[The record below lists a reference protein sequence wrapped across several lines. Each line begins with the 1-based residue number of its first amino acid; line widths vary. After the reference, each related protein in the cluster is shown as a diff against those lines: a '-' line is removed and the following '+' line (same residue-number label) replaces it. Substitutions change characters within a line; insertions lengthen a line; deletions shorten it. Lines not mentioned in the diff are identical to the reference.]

1 MIIQEITMNEFEEG
15 LKKTRTVII
24 PFGTTEEHGSHLPL
38 ATDIIHVYEMVKEAA
53 KKVDVFIAPPIYYG
67 LCRSTSEHPGTITIS
82 GDTFRS
88 LVGDIVRSLYSQN
101 MRNFIIIS
109 GHAGGTH
116 MSSLTEVGELL
127 LSELPETNIA
137 VVSLFDLIEKEA
149 LAVVETKG
157 DSHAGELE
165 TSLILYSKPH
175 LVKESRES
183 SYPQIPDHFLVRDKR
198 KYWPTGVWGDP
209 TKANAEKGK
218 IVFDVAVNK
227 IADLK
232 NAIEKFKG

>member
-149 LAVVETKG
+149 LDVVETKG

-227 IADLK
+227 IVDLK

>member
-1 MIIQEITMNEFEEG
+1 MIIQEITMTEFEEG

-24 PFGTTEEHGSHLPL
+24 PVGTTEEHGSHLPL
-38 ATDIIHVYEMVKEAA
+38 ATDIIHLYEMVKEAA
-53 KKVDVFIAPPIYYG
+53 KKVDVFIAPPLYYG
-67 LCRSTSEHPGTITIS
+67 LCRSTGEHPGTITIS

-88 LVGDIVRSLYSQN
+88 LIGDIVRSLYAQQ

-127 LSELPETNIA
+127 LAELPETNIA
-137 VVSLFDLIEKEA
+137 IVSLFELIEKEA
-149 LAVVETKG
+149 LDIIETRG

-175 LVKESRES
+175 LVKGAGES
-183 SYPQIPDHFLVRDKR
+183 SYPQIPAYFLVRDKKR
-198 KYWPTGVWGDP
+198 YWPTGVCGDP
-209 TKANAEKGK
+209 TRASAEKGK
-218 IVFDVAVNK
+218 RAFDAAVGKIVH
-227 IADLK
+227 LK
-232 NAIEKFKG
+232 KEIERLKG